1 MSLPYNIPLSHGLPR
16 IAGCLLV
23 VLLLS
28 VASLVVA
35 DEVQTTEYRVK
46 TAFLYNFSRFVTWPQ
61 AALLD
66 HTEFSFCVIG
76 KDPFGTQ
83 LDKLTAKTVHDKS
96 LVVTR
101 LSSLAM
107 IDRCHLLYIGENT
120 ELGDVLLLLREKPVL
135 TVSDTADFVE
145 QGGIIQFVLVD
156 NKVGF
161 RINVDAA
168 NTAGLSISSKLL
180 SLAIS
185 VTGGD

>member
-1 MSLPYNIPLSHGLPR
+1 MSLPNNMPLLHGLPR
-16 IAGCLLV
+16 IAGCLLA

-120 ELGDVLLLLREKPVL
+120 EPGDVLLLLREKPVL